1 MTAEPR
7 APEPRAPGQMGASR
21 SRDAH
26 EVEVGPTYLA
36 DQTSRPVILVIEEEP
51 MVEALA
57 DDLQLRFAGE
67 FRVLDE
73 RNAPSGLDA
82 LEALAGGPDPVALVI
97 VGEGV
102 GGQDGGVE
110 ILARGKALH
119 PSAKRVLLVGRDYT
133 STNPVVKAMT
143 LGQIDYHLTKPWRRD
158 KTLYPAVTE
167 FLANW
172 TDAHD
177 APSGGIFH
185 IVGPRESPRA
195 LEIREVLASMG
206 MPFICHSESSDTGR
220 RLLEQ
225 SGRQDSA
232 LPVMIRYD
240 GFSLAA
246 PSTPQVLEALG
257 MRTRASATTFDLAIL
272 GAGPAGLAAAV
283 YGASEGLETLVVG
296 EAAGGQAGTSSL
308 IRNYLGFA
316 HGVSGQDFVVEACE
330 QAWLFGA
337 DLVYSQSATGL
348 IVRGDDKIVRISDG
362 TEIAARAVVI
372 AIGVSWR
379 RLEVPTLEALLG
391 AGVFYGAAGSEVKAM
406 SGQDVYVVG
415 AGNSAGQAALNLAD
429 HAASVTILMRGS
441 SLHASMSEYLI
452 TELGERPNVSV
463 RADAEVV
470 GGGGNGRLET
480 LELLDRST
488 GDTETVAA
496 GALFVMIGAEPRT
509 AWLPETVARDSAGYI
524 LTGRDLDRGSLP
536 GQWPLERPPLLL
548 ETSVP
553 GVFAAGDVR
562 SRAVKRVAS
571 AVGEGS
577 TAVQMLHEYFRELEE
592 AVSPA

>member
-1 MTAEPR
+1 
-7 APEPRAPGQMGASR
+7 
-21 SRDAH
+21 
-26 EVEVGPTYLA
+26 
-36 DQTSRPVILVIEEEP
+36 
-51 MVEALA
+51 
-57 DDLQLRFAGE
+57 
-67 FRVLDE
+67 
-73 RNAPSGLDA
+73 
-82 LEALAGGPDPVALVI
+82 
-97 VGEGV
+97 
-102 GGQDGGVE
+102 
-110 ILARGKALH
+110 
-119 PSAKRVLLVGRDYT
+119 
-133 STNPVVKAMT
+133 MT

-158 KTLYPAVTE
+158 KTLYPAVTD

-172 TDAHD
+172 TAAHD

-206 MPFICHSESSDTGR
+206 MPFICHPESSDEGR
-220 RLLEQ
+220 RLLEE
-225 SGRQDSA
+225 SGREDSA
-232 LPVMIRYD
+232 LPVVIRYD

-257 MRTRASATTFDLAIL
+257 MRTRASGTTFDLAIL

-316 HGVSGQDFVVEACE
+316 HGISGQDFVVQACE

-348 IVRGDDKIVRISDG
+348 IVDGDEKIVRVSDG
-362 TEIAARAVVI
+362 TEIAAKAVLI
-372 AIGVSWR
+372 AIGVTWR

-391 AGVFYGAAGSEVKAM
+391 AGVFYGAAGSEAKAV

-429 HAASVTILMRGS
+429 HAASVTLLVRGS
-441 SLHASMSEYLI
+441 SLEASMSGYLI
-452 TELGERPNVSV
+452 TELGERPNVGI
-463 RADAEVV
+463 RANTEVV

-480 LELLDRST
+480 LELRDRSMD
-488 GDTETVAA
+488 GIEKVAA

-509 AWLPETVARDSAGYI
+509 AWLPESVARDSGGYI
-524 LTGRDLDRGSLP
+524 LTGRDLERGSLP

-562 SRAVKRVAS
+562 SRSVKRVAS
-571 AVGEGS
+571 AVGEGA
-577 TAVQMLHEYFRELEE
+577 TAVQLLHEYFSE
-592 AVSPA
+592 AERAA

>member
-1 MTAEPR
+1 LTAER
-7 APEPRAPGQMGASR
+7 GAPGRIDRADDPQATRG
-21 SRDAH
+21 
-26 EVEVGPTYLA
+26 VEPGSAQLA
-36 DQTSRPVILVIEEEP
+36 DRAVRPVILVIEEEP
-51 MVEALA
+51 LVEVLA
-57 DDLQLRFAGE
+57 DDLQLRFAGD

-73 RNAPSGLDA
+73 RSAASGLDA
-82 LEALAGGPDPVALVI
+82 LEALAGGPDSVALVI
-97 VGEGV
+97 AGEAV
-102 GGQDGGVE
+102 GGEDGGVE
-110 ILARGKALH
+110 ILARAKALH

-133 STNPVVKAMT
+133 PSNPVVKAMT

-158 KTLYPAVTE
+158 KTLYPAVTD
-167 FLANW
+167 FLASW
-172 TDAHD
+172 TAAHD
-177 APSGGIFH
+177 APSGGIFY

-206 MPFICHSESSDTGR
+206 MPFICHSESSDMGR

-225 SGRQDSA
+225 SGREDSA

-240 GFSLAA
+240 GLSIAA
-246 PSTPQVLEALG
+246 PSAPQVLEALG
-257 MRTRASATTFDLAIL
+257 MRTRASGTTFDLAIL

-296 EAAGGQAGTSSL
+296 EVAGGQAGTSSL

-348 IVRGDDKIVRISDG
+348 IVRGDDKVVRISDG
-362 TEIAARAVVI
+362 TEIAAKAVVI

-379 RLEVPTLEALLG
+379 RLGVPTLEALLG
-391 AGVFYGAAGSEVKAM
+391 AGVFYGAAGSEVRAM

-415 AGNSAGQAALNLAD
+415 AGNSAGQATLALAD

-441 SLHASMSEYLI
+441 SLQASMSEYLT

-463 RADAEVV
+463 RANTEVV
-470 GGGGNGRLET
+470 GGGGSGRLET
-480 LELLDRST
+480 LELADRST
-488 GDTETVAA
+488 GGSETVAA
-496 GALFVMIGAEPRT
+496 GGLFVMIGAEPRT
-509 AWLPETVARDSAGYI
+509 AWLPESVARDSAGYV
-524 LTGRDLDRGSLP
+524 LTGRDLKRGSHP
-536 GQWPLERPPLLL
+536 GQWPLERPPLHL

-562 SRAVKRVAS
+562 SRSAKRVAS
-571 AVGEGS
+571 AVGEGA
-577 TAVQMLHEYFRELEE
+577 TAVQLLHEYFSESER
-592 AVSPA
+592 AA